1 MANDLLTLKSRP
13 DRAIGSTNVVMAPLD
28 DASDSGS
35 SLTASDD
42 DQPGRYVGDSSTFSR
57 LVGGDDIDSDQ
68 PVKRS
73 RLSLSRPKL
82 NVPAPQQQED
92 SDDTPAADDPDES
105 DSADLDALVHEVP
118 TPEEADAVDMA
129 TDHEDITSFLQV
141 PVAES
146 TRQTSPSKR
155 GGRRQRGG
163 RGRFGSGGHNRG
175 NLLTPKKNTARDD
188 SLARQSPGGAEV
200 TGILDR
206 LPGRRRAHH
215 ADIDIEVDLRRQL
228 ELRVG
233 YRALAKALKPLL
245 AEIANR
251 TASDLKTE
259 DELYKQCPEYQ
270 EVLDELDDRLQQR
283 LNVIQIEHD
292 EEEQRLQRI
301 HDAEDV
307 IIHDSYEVCDRLDEK
322 HYMLTLFRLPCWI
335 CKVTH
340 CYTVN
345 SSFSKHCEDSTMV
358 IVTSLRES
366 TFETPPG
373 ILLSNSH

>member
-1 MANDLLTLKSRP
+1 
-13 DRAIGSTNVVMAPLD
+13 MAPAD
-28 DASDSGS
+28 DVSDSGS

-42 DQPGRYVGDSSTFSR
+42 EQPGRYLGDSSTVSR

-68 PVKRS
+68 PVKRG

-82 NVPAPQQQED
+82 NVPVPQQQED
-92 SDDTPAADDPDES
+92 SDDTPAADEHDDT
-105 DSADLDALVHEVP
+105 DSVDLDALVHEIP
-118 TPEEADAVDMA
+118 TPEEAEAVDVA

-141 PVAES
+141 PVADN

-163 RGRFGSGGHNRG
+163 RGKLGGGGLHRG

-215 ADIDIEVDLRRQL
+215 ADMDIEVDLRRQL
-228 ELRVG
+228 ELRIG

-251 TASDLKTE
+251 TVKDLKE
-259 DELYKQCPEYQ
+259 EEEELYKQCPEYQ
-270 EVLDELDDRLQQR
+270 EVLDELDERLQRR
-283 LNVIQIEHD
+283 LDVIQTEHD

-301 HDAEDV
+301 HAAEDV
-307 IIHDSYEVCDRLDEK
+307 IIHDSYEVRDSLDEE
-322 HYMLTLFRLPCWI
+322 T
-335 CKVTH
+335 
-340 CYTVN
+340 
-345 SSFSKHCEDSTMV
+345 
-358 IVTSLRES
+358 IVC
-366 TFETPPG
+366 
-373 ILLSNSH
+373 

>member
-1 MANDLLTLKSRP
+1 
-13 DRAIGSTNVVMAPLD
+13 MAPVD
-28 DASDSGS
+28 NASDSGS

-42 DQPGRYVGDSSTFSR
+42 EQPVRYVGDSSTFSR

-68 PVKRS
+68 PVKRG

-82 NVPAPQQQED
+82 NVPAPQPQDD
-92 SDDTPAADDPDES
+92 SDDTPAVDEADDS
-105 DSADLDALVHEVP
+105 DSADLDVLVHEVP
-118 TPEEADAVDMA
+118 TPEEADAVDVA

-141 PVAES
+141 PIAEN

-163 RGRFGSGGHNRG
+163 RGKFGSGGLNRG
-175 NLLTPKKNTARDD
+175 NLLTPRKNTARDD

-251 TASDLKTE
+251 TARDLKAE

-270 EVLDELDDRLQQR
+270 EVLEELDERLQQR
-283 LNVIQIEHD
+283 LDVIQTEHD
-292 EEEQRLQRI
+292 EEEQRLHRI
-301 HDAEDV
+301 HAAEDV
-307 IIHDSYEVCDRLDEK
+307 IIHDSYEVCDRLDEDQ
-322 HYMLTLFRLPCWI
+322 YMLTLFRLPCWI
-335 CKVTH
+335 CKVMH
-340 CYTVN
+340 CYTAN

-358 IVTSLRES
+358 IVTSLKGL
-366 TFETPPG
+366 TFGAPWYTVV
-373 ILLSNSH
+373 